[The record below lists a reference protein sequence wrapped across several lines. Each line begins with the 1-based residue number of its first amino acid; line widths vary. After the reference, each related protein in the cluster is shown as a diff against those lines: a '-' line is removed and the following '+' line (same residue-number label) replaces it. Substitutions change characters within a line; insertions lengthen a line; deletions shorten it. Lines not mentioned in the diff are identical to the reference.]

1 MKRKVDI
8 HSRGFTLIEL
18 MVVVTVVALLAMIA
32 LPSYQNSVR
41 KSRRTDAR
49 IALIELAQTLE
60 RCQTQFGR
68 YDDSACV
75 IVSPQDSADH
85 RYTVTVVRDASSY
98 TLSATAK
105 GAQIDDLVCSSF
117 SLNQLAERSAV
128 DSGGIATSACW

>member
-1 MKRKVDI
+1 MKRKQ
-8 HSRGFTLIEL
+8 SGFTLIEL
-18 MVVVTVVALLAMIA
+18 MVVVTVIALLAMIA

-49 IALIELAQTLE
+49 IALTELAQTLE

-75 IVSPQDSADH
+75 ITSPQDSADH
-85 RYTVTVVRDASSY
+85 RYSVTVARDASSY
-98 TLSATAK
+98 TLSATAQ
-105 GAQIDDLVCSSF
+105 GVQADDLVCRSL

-128 DSGGIATSACW
+128 DSSGVATSACW